1 MASTIRKNIGKLG
14 QWTGEKLGKEEK
26 TELPELFK
34 SLMAETEFKKTGTD
48 VLYSALQLYILHL
61 TKKKEATENSK
72 NKIYLLE
79 NFGNSMI
86 YLSESLPRDSL
97 YGKVLR
103 NMGNTE
109 LAINSSQCNFVSFVK
124 EDFVTSLER
133 QLDSFKEFSKLQK
146 KFDSRRL
153 DYDAKSNKLNRL
165 KKESSVVEDECRT
178 AQAKYED
185 SFDDVVSKMLAFQ
198 DSENE
203 SLQSLYKFYQAQ
215 LQFHRQA
222 TQSLEA
228 LEAIFSESLS
238 STRAPAIER
247 YPNMKIKNQR
257 NDDRGFHDF
266 DSGYSTP
273 RNNSIGNPNNSI
285 PYSSSTQN
293 FQNSYSSHEHNQ
305 FGNNTSTEGS
315 YLKGTPSRRAPPPP
329 PPKALRTPSKIL
341 RKALYD
347 FVGVEPG
354 ELPLHVGDVVQVDNK
369 IDDGWW
375 SGTILSSS
383 VDISVSRQGIFPVAY
398 TQDYD
403 EPVDTY
409 IKSQNNSETSSNQHQ
424 SPNAI
429 ENTRK
434 PSYASSGSLSRSAT
448 VSRLRSSPS
457 NNVIN
462 DSGSYF
468 QKNNS
473 TTNNPSYDDSH
484 SQSQNSYQKHQFN
497 AGSSH
502 QSNVDLQYFNNN
514 TTASPKTLTRNAT
527 NPSLNSY
534 NFLPSTRTISQNS
547 QPPPIPATKSLS
559 YRQPQSEDIGSFRT
573 FHQTSNSNSN
583 SNISKN
589 FGNNNSPFVTN
600 SINQPSNQ
608 QSFGPCSNCGCDD
621 YEPNVFKK
629 GSCNN
634 CFHKH

>member
-34 SLMAETEFKKTGTD
+34 SLMAETEFKKTG
-48 VLYSALQLYILHL
+48 
-61 TKKKEATENSK
+61 
-72 NKIYLLE
+72 
-79 NFGNSMI
+79 
-86 YLSESLPRDSL
+86 R
-97 YGKVLR
+97 VLR
-103 NMGNTE
+103 NMGNAE
-109 LAINSSQCNFVSFVK
+109 LVINSSQTNFISSTK

-185 SFDDVVSKMLAFQ
+185 SYDDIVSKMLAFQ

-222 TQSLEA
+222 VESLEA
-228 LEAIFSESLS
+228 LETIFSESS
-238 STRAPAIER
+238 ARAPAIER
-247 YPNMKIKNQR
+247 YPNMKMKNQR
-257 NDDRGFHDF
+257 NDDRGFQDF

-273 RNNSIGNPNNSI
+273 RNNSIVNPNNSI
-285 PYSSSTQN
+285 PYSTSAQN
-293 FQNSYSSHEHNQ
+293 FQNSHSSHDQ
-305 FGNNTSTEGS
+305 SQLGNNSSTEGS

-329 PPKALRTPSKIL
+329 PPKALRAPSKIL

-347 FVGVEPG
+347 FVGVDPG

-398 TQDYD
+398 TEDYD
-403 EPVDTY
+403 EPVDAY
-409 IKSQNNSETSSNQHQ
+409 IKSQNNSETSSNHHQ
-424 SPNAI
+424 SPSAI
-429 ENTRK
+429 ENTRT
-434 PSYASSGSLSRSAT
+434 PSYASTGSLSRSAT

-473 TTNNPSYDDSH
+473 TINNPSYDDSH
-484 SQSQNSYQKHQFN
+484 NQNQNSFQKHQFN
-497 AGSSH
+497 AENSYK
-502 QSNVDLQYFNNN
+502 SNVDLQYFNNK
-514 TTASPKTLTRNAT
+514 TTISPKTLTRNAT

-534 NFLPSTRTISQNS
+534 NILPSTRTVSQNS
-547 QPPPIPATKSLS
+547 QPPPIPATKSFS
-559 YRQPQSEDIGSFRT
+559 YRQPQSEDIGSYRT
-573 FHQTSNSNSN
+573 FHQTSSSNSN

-589 FGNNNSPFVTN
+589 FGNNSPFVTN
-600 SINQPSNQ
+600 SNNQPSTQ